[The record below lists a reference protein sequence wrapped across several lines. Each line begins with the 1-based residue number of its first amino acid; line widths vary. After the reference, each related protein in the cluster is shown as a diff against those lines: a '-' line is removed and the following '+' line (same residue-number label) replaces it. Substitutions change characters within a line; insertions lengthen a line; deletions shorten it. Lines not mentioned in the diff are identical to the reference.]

1 MNTDGNIPFCNPVTA
16 SAWER
21 CLAILKPTPA
31 QLQHGLELHQNL
43 FVMDNFAF
51 QPGGLWDEDVAR
63 QWNEL
68 KDSNVGARELATRMQ
83 PYRETAMTRN
93 VETAHE
99 FVAAIRG
106 TGLKC
111 IVQTVAGGKYRQDD
125 FYRIAMN
132 VHRQRTF
139 RNTVVQVGTVEE
151 IAEANAAG
159 KVAIVWS
166 MNSPPMVGE
175 LQELDQEL
183 SWIDTYYYL
192 GIRMMHITYNRRNL
206 FGDGCAEDADA
217 GLSALGRDLIAKLNQ
232 TGIIVDVPH
241 SGRQTTLEAAK
252 CSNKP
257 MMASHTAAG
266 ALFDYMRCKT
276 DAELK
281 AIADTDG
288 LVGVYGLAQLL
299 GFEANINT
307 LLDHLDYIARLIGVE
322 HVAIGTD
329 NTYHGQR
336 PKGVSGYPNAR
347 YQGNAFWG
355 NWGRPGG
362 NPVPPSDES
371 SAGSL
376 AWTNWP
382 LYTVGLVM
390 RGYSDE
396 DIAKI
401 LGQNFLRVLKA
412 NEPEKMVRNSDL
424 PFH

>member
-1 MNTDGNIPFCNPVTA
+1 MNTDGNIPFCNPATA
-16 SAWER
+16 TAWER
-21 CLAILKPTPA
+21 CLAVLKPTPA

-43 FVMDNFAF
+43 FVTDNFTF
-51 QPGGLWDEDVAR
+51 QPGGFWDEEAIQ

-68 KDSNVGARELATRMQ
+68 KDSNVGARELATRMRF
-83 PYRETAMTRN
+83 PRETVITRD
-93 VETAHE
+93 VESATE
-99 FVAAIRG
+99 FVAALRG

-111 IVQTVAGGKYRQDD
+111 IVQTVAGGKYLQDD
-125 FYRIAMN
+125 FFRMAVHM
-132 VHRQRTF
+132 HRQRAF
-139 RNTVVQVGTVEE
+139 RHTIAQAGSVEE

-159 KVAIVWS
+159 KIAIIWS
-166 MNSPPMVGE
+166 INSPPTVGE

-192 GIRMMHITYNRRNL
+192 GVRMMHLTYNRRYI
-206 FGDGCAEDADA
+206 FADGCAEDANA
-217 GLSALGRDLIAKLNQ
+217 GLSALGRDLVAKLNQ

-241 SGRQTTLEAAK
+241 SGRQSTLDAAK
-252 CSNKP
+252 CSSKP
-257 MMASHTAAG
+257 IMASHTAAG

-288 LVGVYGLAQLL
+288 LVGVYGLAEML

-307 LLDHLDYIARLIGVE
+307 LLDHLDYIAQLIGVE

-329 NTYHGQR
+329 NSYLGHH
-336 PKGVSGYPNAR
+336 PAGVSGYPNAR
-347 YQGNAFWG
+347 YRGNAFWG

-382 LYTVGLVM
+382 LYTVGLVI

-401 LGQNFLRVLKA
+401 LGQNFLRVFRA
-412 NEPEKMVRNSDL
+412 NEPERLVRNADL
-424 PFH
+424 TIH